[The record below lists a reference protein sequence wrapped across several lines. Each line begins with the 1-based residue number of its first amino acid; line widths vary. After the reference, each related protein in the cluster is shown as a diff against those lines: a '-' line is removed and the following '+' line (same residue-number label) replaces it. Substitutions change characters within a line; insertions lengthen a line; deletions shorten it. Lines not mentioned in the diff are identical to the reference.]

1 MMTDKPIDAKRAS
14 ARRRFARR
22 CAIVLIHMMSE
33 TDVAMTAIAERLGRH
48 EADMWALFH
57 QADMWALF
65 HRLIDGD
72 GSDLRI
78 DGLADIA
85 SAMDCE
91 LHVQMTGYNPPTLEP
106 QEVAE

>member
-57 QADMWALF
+57 
-65 HRLIDGD
+65 RLIDGD